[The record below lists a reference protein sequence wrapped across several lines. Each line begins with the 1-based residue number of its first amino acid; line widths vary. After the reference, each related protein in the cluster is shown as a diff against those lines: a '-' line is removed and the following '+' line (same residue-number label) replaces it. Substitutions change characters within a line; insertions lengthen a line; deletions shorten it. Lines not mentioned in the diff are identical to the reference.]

1 MMKSKDLFLS
11 LRLALQ
17 AMAILSNFN
26 SIVSFSDS
34 DFGQLLT
41 LYDVKGLIFFLPN
54 IGDQVPQNDQGKG
67 VENLFGLV
75 ENIVEV
81 QNMGNAK
88 DKALENLIGDKY
100 AFIDITILLENSF
113 VDKTTK
119 IFTEWSECQYCSPI
133 VIFSVDWH

>member
-1 MMKSKDLFLS
+1 MIKLKDLFLS

-17 AMAILSNFN
+17 VMAILSNFN
-26 SIVSFSDS
+26 SIISFSNS

-41 LYDVKGLIFFLPN
+41 LYDVKGLTFFLPN
-54 IGDQVPQNDQGKG
+54 VGDQVPQKDQGKG

-113 VDKTTK
+113 VDETTK
-119 IFTEWSECQYCSPI
+119 IFTE
-133 VIFSVDWH
+133 